1 MKEKHQNAVREPV
14 QVYLDAPDREL
25 LDILAASEGVPR
37 TEVIRYAIR
46 QYGQRRVAE
55 QAPGA
60 SLDALIGAL
69 GADPA
74 VPTDLSLRHDEYL
87 YPPPPSEA

>member
-1 MKEKHQNAVREPV
+1 MSRKPRMVVREPV

-25 LDILAASEGVPR
+25 LDSLASAEGLPR
-37 TEVIRYAIR
+37 TEILRYALR
-46 QYGQRRVAE
+46 QYGQRKVEE

-69 GADPA
+69 DG
-74 VPTDLSLRHDEYL
+74 VPELPSDYASRHDEYL
-87 YPPPPSEA
+87 YPAEPTED